1 MTKKLIAM
9 VLTAVMLAGVLT
21 GCGSIG
27 TVQNT
32 EPAAQN
38 TQATE
43 DNSNKSQ
50 ITVAHGTAASEVSG
64 WKMLRS
70 VLKNS
75 TRISPLKR
83 EKSDATSASL
93 PAVVLTDRAW
103 LSPL

>member
-43 DNSNKSQ
+43 DNPTSPRLRLP
-50 ITVAHGTAASEVSG
+50 HGTAASEASG

-75 TRISPLKR
+75 TRTSPLRR

-93 PAVVLTDRAW
+93 PAVVLTDRVW
-103 LSPL
+103 HSPL

>member
-50 ITVAHGTAASEVSG
+50 ITVATWDGGLGSKWLEDAAE
-64 WKMLRS
+64 
-70 VLKNS
+70 
-75 TRISPLKR
+75 RI
-83 EKSDATSASL
+83 E
-93 PAVVLTDRAW
+93 
-103 LSPL
+103 